1 MSIRNFILKQKW
13 LQKQQPLIKK
23 ALLLVSYA
31 MLSSDL
37 YAQRW
42 RGEYNDITP
51 TPWWLSM
58 FIVIAFLFYS
68 WMRKSKRLKL
78 IKVEQDAQLRT
89 VFVQIMKCFLLDIK
103 DNPKY
108 SIAIITGLAFYT
120 MMLLYEWDFCVF
132 IAVLI
137 LGAIYGIIK
146 INWEDWKS
154 QNK

>member
-1 MSIRNFILKQKW
+1 MSVKNFILKQRM
-13 LQKQQPLIKK
+13 LPMLHPLIQKV
-23 ALLLVSYA
+23 LLVISFA
-31 MLSSDL
+31 MSSSDL

-42 RGEYNDITP
+42 RGEYDDITP

-58 FIVIAFLFYS
+58 FIAIAFLFYL

-78 IKVEQDAQLRT
+78 IKVEQDTQLRT

-108 SIAIITGLAFYT
+108 SIAIITSLAFYT
-120 MMLLYEWDFCVF
+120 MMLLYEWAFYVF

-137 LGAIYGIIK
+137 SVAIYGIIK

-154 QNK
+154 KNK